1 VLFVPF
7 VDGGFLMAQM
17 TIRLQIDPNTGKKD
31 IIVGLHSDADALP
44 HEHEEQHRKLV
55 EKLIEGGIVK
65 ASELGQIIIERVE
78 ESKQPA
84 PLASQPETPRRQQG
98 QGNS

>member
-1 VLFVPF
+1 
-7 VDGGFLMAQM
+7 MAQM

-31 IIVGLHSDADALP
+31 ILVSLESDADSLP

-65 ASELGQIIIERVE
+65 ASELGRIIVERGDE
-78 ESKQPA
+78 EKAPASPVTQPTE
-84 PLASQPETPRRQQG
+84 PERRQQG
-98 QGNS
+98 QGS